1 MSGLLALLDDVSA
14 IAKIAAASVDD
25 IAANAAKA
33 GTKAMGV
40 LIDDAAVTPKYVTGF
55 QASRELPIIW
65 RIARGSIFNKM
76 VILLPALML
85 LESFLPDV
93 IPYLLM
99 LGGAYLCFEGAEK
112 IWHALFPH
120 DEGQIAADMSTG
132 DPLRLE
138 EERVAGAIKTD
149 FILSAE
155 IMTLS
160 LSVIESNSLWMQGI
174 TLAVVAVLVTALVYG
189 VVAVIVKLDDMGLYI
204 AETGRTG
211 VGRSFGRGL
220 VHFVPVLLKLLS
232 VIGTA
237 AMLWVG
243 GNIVLHGLDVTG
255 IWSWPYQTIHHIAEA
270 VALQV
275 GTAMGFVSWAVTA
288 LFDGIFGLI
297 FGLLLIPVALKV
309 IGPVLAKLRGKPAAA
324 GH

>member
-1 MSGLLALLDDVSA
+1 MSGLLALLDDVAA

-55 QASRELPIIW
+55 SAKRELPIIW
-65 RIARGSIFNKM
+65 RISKGSIFNKL
-76 VILLPALML
+76 VILLPVLML
-85 LESFLPDV
+85 LETFLPDV

-99 LGGAYLCFEGAEK
+99 VGGAYLCFEGAEK
-112 IWHALFPH
+112 VWHVLFPH
-120 DEGQIAADMSTG
+120 HDAHVAADLHTG
-132 DPLRLE
+132 DPARLE

-174 TLAVVAVLVTALVYG
+174 TLAVVAILVTALVYG
-189 VVAVIVKLDDMGLYI
+189 VVAVIVKLDDLGLYV
-204 AETGRTG
+204 AQNGRTS
-211 VGRSFGRGL
+211 VSRSLGNAL
-220 VHFVPVLLKLLS
+220 VKFVPVLLRFLS
-232 VIGTA
+232 IVGTA

-243 GNIVLHGLDVTG
+243 GNIVLHGLEVTG
-255 IWSWPYQTIHHIAEA
+255 LWAWPYDTIHHIAQN
-270 VALQV
+270 VASGVTQ
-275 GTAMGFVSWAVTA
+275 AKGFVAWAVTA

-297 FGLLLIPVALKV
+297 FGILLIPVATRM
-309 IGPVLAKLRGKPAAA
+309 IGPLWARVSGKKQAA
-324 GH
+324 H